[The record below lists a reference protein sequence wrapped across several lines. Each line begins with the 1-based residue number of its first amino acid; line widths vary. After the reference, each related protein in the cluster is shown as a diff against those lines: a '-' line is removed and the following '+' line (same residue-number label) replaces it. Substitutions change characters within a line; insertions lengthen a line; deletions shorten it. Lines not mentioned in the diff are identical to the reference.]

1 MPTAMTEHFSWQRF
15 SELRNTDLYALLK
28 LRSEVF
34 VVEQNCVFLD
44 LDDHDQNSEHL
55 LMHNAG
61 GALIG
66 YSRLLPP
73 GEKYPECSIGRVV
86 VPLSVRSSGAGR
98 RLMAESIRGS
108 RERFPLSPILI
119 WAQQRLEGFYAS
131 FGFVTVSEPELEDG
145 ILHVKMRLPPP
156 G

>member
-1 MPTAMTEHFSWQRF
+1 MTETFQWQRF
-15 SELRNTDLYALLK
+15 ELLDNAALYALLK

-44 LDDHDQNSEHL
+44 LDDHDQNAEHL
-55 LMHNAG
+55 LMRDAQ

-73 GEKYPECSIGRVV
+73 GEKYEEPSIGRVV
-86 VPLSVRSSGAGR
+86 VSPKVRATGAGR
-98 RLMAESIRGS
+98 RLMAESVRGAK
-108 RERFPLSPILI
+108 ERYPSLPNLI
-119 WAQQRLEGFYAS
+119 WAQHHLERFYAS

-145 ILHVKMRLPPP
+145 IPHVKMRLAP
-156 G
+156 